1 MSLAPYAV
9 VMGLADTAVQAFTM
23 DALLS
28 INHGQRPAIYVE
40 TVETLEPTDA
50 SEVQKVKYEVSLCRT
65 RSPSCLIRP
74 RGHRLT
80 ELQYMRQVKLSI
92 LDIGCRPDSAPA
104 TPDQLRAILEKAK
117 RWE

>member
-1 MSLAPYAV
+1 ML
-9 VMGLADTAVQAFTM
+9 QAFTM

-40 TVETLEPTDA
+40 NVETLEPTDA
-50 SEVQKVKYEVSLCRT
+50 SEIQKVKYEVSIPPLLCGAIELRT
-65 RSPSCLIRP
+65 R
-74 RGHRLT
+74 
-80 ELQYMRQVKLSI
+80 QYMRQVKLNV

-104 TPDQLRAILEKAK
+104 SSDHLRNTLETLK